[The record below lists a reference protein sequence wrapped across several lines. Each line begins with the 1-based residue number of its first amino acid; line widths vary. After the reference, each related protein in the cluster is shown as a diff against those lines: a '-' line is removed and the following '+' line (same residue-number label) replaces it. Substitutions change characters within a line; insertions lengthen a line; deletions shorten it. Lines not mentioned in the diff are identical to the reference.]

1 MTAMTKKRR
10 KTRMKKQKSANTV
23 RAKDFSTTR
32 KESFWL
38 RVISTRIKNATMED
52 KSKMGILRKI
62 GLSTSDKCAL
72 KKMRKRMTRMKMR
85 MRRKQRTK
93 ILALNE
99 VS

>member
-1 MTAMTKKRR
+1 
-10 KTRMKKQKSANTV
+10 MKKQKSANTV

-38 RVISTRIKNATMED
+38 RAISTRIKNATMED

-72 KKMRKRMTRMKMR
+72 KKMRKRMKMRMKMR